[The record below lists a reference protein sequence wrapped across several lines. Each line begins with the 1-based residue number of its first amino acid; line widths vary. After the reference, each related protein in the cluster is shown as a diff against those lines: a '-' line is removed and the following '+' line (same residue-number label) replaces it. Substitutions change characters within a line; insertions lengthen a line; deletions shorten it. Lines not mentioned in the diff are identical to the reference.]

1 MITLL
6 ACPFCGSTTAP
17 ETYSH
22 HVDPDGEPLSHTSYS
37 VICNFNRSGCGS
49 QCGKELSKSASI
61 KTWNRRSL
69 DGEAVKEV
77 CAKVCEHEQ
86 DRTADRTTAIFSAYW
101 ESGYASG
108 CDDCARAIRALDL
121 SKINAATQG
130 TSDPVIVTEKLDCKI
145 PGMSASVEI
154 TEGGMASIRK
164 ALGESAAPVQPQDG
178 VGEPTRK
185 AILEAFSHAIKEH
198 SNTHCGVTLEGGK
211 VKYWTEETVWMKAGD
226 AAEIYALLLAARPKD
241 EGLPESHPKE

>member
-1 MITLL
+1 M
-6 ACPFCGSTTAP
+6 
-17 ETYSH
+17 H
-22 HVDPDGEPLSHTSYS
+22 H
-37 VICNFNRSGCGS
+37 C
-49 QCGKELSKSASI
+49 QM
-61 KTWNRRSL
+61 
-69 DGEAVKEV
+69 
-77 CAKVCEHEQ
+77 
-86 DRTADRTTAIFSAYW
+86 
-101 ESGYASG
+101 
-108 CDDCARAIRALDL
+108 CDTPWLELDL
-121 SKINAATQG
+121 SKINAATA
-130 TSDPVIVTEKLDCKI
+130 DPVVVTERLDCKI